1 MASLLRAALLI
12 FFYETL
18 FFCETHARF
27 LFLSNRQWFAGVD
40 IRVAELATLPEETC
54 EWSPL
59 PILIYQLS
67 ILAHVSISE
76 FIQVRRGLL
85 LGPLSSSGIMLFFCN
100 TSYSFLFYGWD
111 SFRYLIFD
119 TRNVFPHWLDITAFF
134 TFLLW
139 WFISFIHIHIASE
152 PEFKP
157 QLADVGWAWV
167 LTNFK

>member
-27 LFLSNRQWFAGVD
+27 LFLSYRQWFARVD
-40 IRVAELATLPEETC
+40 IRVAELTTFPEETC

-67 ILAHVSISE
+67 ILAHISISE
-76 FIQVRRGLL
+76 LVQIRRGLL
-85 LGPLSSSGIMLFFCN
+85 VSPLSSSGIMLFFSN
-100 TSYSFLFYGWD
+100 SSSSLLFDGRN

-119 TRNVFPHWLDITAFF
+119 TRNVFPHWFDITAFL
-134 TFLLW
+134 TFLLR

-152 PEFKP
+152 TEFKAE
-157 QLADVGWAWV
+157 LADVGWAWV